1 MSYHVSSWPVISDR
15 QELSAG
21 DHKSLLSLAPSYGL
35 GLGHLW
41 VPGAELRGLGLR
53 ALGFAAVEM
62 QAVM

>member
-1 MSYHVSSWPVISDR
+1 MGFYHNDW

-41 VPGAELRGLGLR
+41 VPGAELKGLGLR
-53 ALGFAAVEM
+53 GLGFL
-62 QAVM
+62 QQSRCKR